1 MNPAG
6 SHQGQGALGNT
17 DAPNAVQS
25 HKAALRARSVMRGPH
40 LITVLNG
47 RDPALLIRPL
57 QFIPV
62 TGPALLTEQTV
73 ATTVSAVAAPR
84 PIQRESVNAGAGVPA
99 RYLPA
104 MGGNATTQIN
114 QHAPLDTGAA

>member
-17 DAPNAVQS
+17 DAPECYLVTR
-25 HKAALRARSVMRGPH
+25 LR
-40 LITVLNG
+40 
-47 RDPALLIRPL
+47 
-57 QFIPV
+57 FIPV

-73 ATTVSAVAAPR
+73 ATTVSTVAAPR

-99 RYLPA
+99 RNPA
-104 MGGNATTQIN
+104 MGGNATAQFN
-114 QHAPLDTGAA
+114 QHAPLDTGDA